1 MLLPSFHLSI
11 SSLTVH
17 HTVKKETPILP
28 RLPNTFSLVIFAYK
42 MRDASSFFLYPPPAF
57 VRSYSTT
64 TTQRE
69 GKKGGGRR
77 EPNYKEEKQYH
88 DAPAE
93 LSSSSSSSLSLF
105 RLSLLCPA
113 EEEEEEREGGEG
125 EEKCNK
131 PLLDAEQYCK
141 VARAG
146 PSDKGWYKQFG
157 YNHLQHQSIGQLP
170 VSLPQT
176 GIRPLFV

>member
-1 MLLPSFHLSI
+1 MLLLSSYIRRRPSYVRI
-11 SSLTVH
+11 V
-17 HTVKKETPILP
+17 
-28 RLPNTFSLVIFAYK
+28 
-42 MRDASSFFLYPPPAF
+42 PPLH
-57 VRSYSTT
+57 
-64 TTQRE
+64 RE
-69 GKKGGGRR
+69 KGKREGGGRR

-157 YNHLQHQSIGQLP
+157 YNHFQHQSIGQLP

-176 GIRPLFV
+176 GTRPLFV